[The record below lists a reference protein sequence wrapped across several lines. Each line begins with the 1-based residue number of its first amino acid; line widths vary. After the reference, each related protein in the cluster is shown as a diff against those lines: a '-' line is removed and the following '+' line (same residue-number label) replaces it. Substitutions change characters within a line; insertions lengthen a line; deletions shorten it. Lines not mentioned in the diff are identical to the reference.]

1 MDGGASSRE
10 TSLNREEHHMTF
22 RDRAVASQV
31 LGVVLILGLLAV
43 EPFSGRTFAE
53 ELNGVRLLE
62 EMQNVFINL
71 ADRVKPAVVNISPV
85 SVSAKSGESL
95 RERGPNNPGTGS
107 GVIVDKDGTVVTNNH
122 VVADAKEVEVRLS
135 DRSKYIG
142 QVIGRDPDT
151 DLAVVKITAD
161 RELPTVPFGDSSK
174 VRVGQWAMAVGN
186 PFSLDRTVTVGVVS
200 GLERDAVRLSRY
212 EAFIQTDA
220 SINPGNSGGPLF
232 NIKGEVI
239 GINTAIINYAQGIGF
254 AIPSNMVQQV
264 VNQLRSKGKVV
275 RGWLGIGIQ
284 EVTPELAAKF
294 GIKESDG
301 ILVNDVFENEPAARA
316 GLKPGDI
323 ISKVNGRPIETP
335 SGLSR
340 FVAALLPGAKIEVEV
355 IRNGERRLLA
365 VDLGERKEDAIVASI
380 PPPPPVPELKL
391 GINVQDL
398 TPELAEKFKI
408 KDKKGALVAKVE
420 VGSAAQEQGLREG
433 DLIKEVNRQPV
444 TTADEFKSAVAQV
457 KKGDSIL
464 LRVVRENRAF
474 YSVLVPKEK

>member
-1 MDGGASSRE
+1 MK
-10 TSLNREEHHMTF
+10 F
-22 RDRAVASQV
+22 RDRSVTYQV
-31 LGVVLILGLLAV
+31 FGVVLILGLLAG
-43 EPFSGRTFAE
+43 EPFAGVTFAE
-53 ELNGVRLLE
+53 ELTGVRLLE
-62 EMQNVFINL
+62 EIQNVFTNL
-71 ADRVKPAVVNISPV
+71 ADRVKPAVVNITPV
-85 SVSAKSGESL
+85 SVSTKSSDTP

-122 VVADAKEVEVRLS
+122 VVGDAKEVEVRLS
-135 DRSKYIG
+135 DRGKYVG

-174 VRVGQWAMAVGN
+174 VRVGQWVMAVGN

-232 NIKGEVI
+232 NIRGEVI

-264 VNQLRSKGKVV
+264 VNQLRSKGKVI

-284 EVTPELAAKF
+284 EVTAELAAKF
-294 GIKESDG
+294 SIKESDG
-301 ILVNDVFENEPAARA
+301 VLVNDVFENEPASRA

-323 ISKVNGRPIETP
+323 IAKVNGRRLESP
-335 SGLSR
+335 SALSR
-340 FVAALLPGAKIEVEV
+340 SVAGLAPGTKVELEI
-355 IRNGERRLLA
+355 IRNGERRALT
-365 VDLGERKEDAIVASI
+365 VDLGERKEETIVASI
-380 PPPPPVPELKL
+380 PSPPPQPEVKL
-391 GINVQDL
+391 GLNVQDL
-398 TPELAEKFKI
+398 TPELADKFKI
-408 KDKKGALVAKVE
+408 KDQKGVLVSKVDP
-420 VGSAAQEQGLREG
+420 GSVAQEQGLREG
-433 DLIKEVNRQPV
+433 DLIKEINRQIV
-444 TTADEFKSAVAQV
+444 TTAEDFKTAVSQT
-457 KKGDSIL
+457 KKGDSVL

-474 YSVLVPKEK
+474 YSVLSPREK

>member
-1 MDGGASSRE
+1 MK
-10 TSLNREEHHMTF
+10 F
-22 RDRAVASQV
+22 RDRSVTYKI
-31 LGVVLILGLLAV
+31 LGVVFILGLLAG
-43 EPFSGRTFAE
+43 EPFAGVTFAE
-53 ELNGVRLLE
+53 ELTGVRLLE
-62 EMQNVFINL
+62 EIQNVFTNL

-85 SVSAKSGESL
+85 SVSAKSGETP

-122 VVADAKEVEVRLS
+122 VVGDAKEVEVRLS
-135 DRSKYIG
+135 DRGKYVG

-174 VRVGQWAMAVGN
+174 VRVGQWVMAVGN

-232 NIKGEVI
+232 NIRGEVI

-264 VNQLRSKGKVV
+264 VHQLRSKGKVI

-284 EVTPELAAKF
+284 EVTAELAAKF

-301 ILVNDVFENEPAARA
+301 VLVNDVFENEPASRA

-323 ISKVNGRPIETP
+323 IAKVNGRRLESP
-335 SGLSR
+335 SALSR
-340 FVAALLPGAKIEVEV
+340 SVAGLAPGTKVELEI
-355 IRNGERRLLA
+355 IRNGERRALT
-365 VDLGERKEDAIVASI
+365 VDLGERKEETIVASI
-380 PPPPPVPELKL
+380 PSPPPQPEVKL
-391 GINVQDL
+391 GLNVQDL
-398 TPELAEKFKI
+398 TPELADKFKI
-408 KDKKGALVAKVE
+408 KDQKGVLVSKVDP
-420 VGSAAQEQGLREG
+420 GSVAQEQGLREG
-433 DLIKEVNRQPV
+433 DLIKEVNRQIV
-444 TTADEFKSAVAQV
+444 TTAEDFKTAVSQT
-457 KKGDSIL
+457 KKGDSVL

-474 YSVLVPKEK
+474 YSVLSPREK